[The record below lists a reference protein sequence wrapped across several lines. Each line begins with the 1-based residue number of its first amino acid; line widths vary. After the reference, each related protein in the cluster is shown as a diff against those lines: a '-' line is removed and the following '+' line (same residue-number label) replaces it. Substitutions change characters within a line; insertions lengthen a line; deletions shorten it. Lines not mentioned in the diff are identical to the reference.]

1 MPHTSRT
8 RRTTPQKR
16 IQVTDND
23 GWTHVTSSSNVRR
36 VMRTTTHRTNTPL
49 DNNNKEEVKEE
60 ELVLAPAE
68 APSRLTLAQLQT
80 QLEGHSEKWADS
92 RSWAWVREVLLQSL
106 AVTESVSSPAAAPP
120 VEAIVCIGL
129 GSPSGFLRGG
139 WVDRRT
145 VCLYQLAALVAIK
158 VLVRRQQDRPVPVYA
173 QDPVFNTLDRELLES
188 LGITVVEHPAAF
200 DLVTQHSVVFCP
212 GAESKHLLQIFSSQP
227 RILFCNQIDTIDPQF
242 RSLLEHTRPQL
253 MPDFP
258 PCEEAFWRLALYVM
272 HGDSSD

>member
-1 MPHTSRT
+1 MPHTTRT

-23 GWTHVTSSSNVRR
+23 GWTHVTSSNNVRR
-36 VMRTTTHRTNTPL
+36 VIRTTTSRTNTPL
-49 DNNNKEEVKEE
+49 DNNDMEEVKEE
-60 ELVLAPAE
+60 EPVLAPAE
-68 APSRLTLAQLQT
+68 APSWLTLAQLQT
-80 QLEGHSEKWADS
+80 QLQGHGEKWADS

-106 AVTESVSSPAAAPP
+106 SLPESASGPAATPP

-173 QDPVFNTLDRELLES
+173 QDPVFNTLDRELLKS

-200 DLVTQHSVVFCP
+200 DLVTPHSVVFCP
-212 GAESKHLLQIFSSQP
+212 GAESKHLLQVFPSRP
-227 RILFCNQIDTIDPQF
+227 RVLFCNQIDTIDPQF
-242 RSLLEHTRPQL
+242 RSFLEHTRLRL

-258 PCEEAFWRLALYVM
+258 PCEEAFWRLALYAM
-272 HGDSSD
+272 HDDPSD

>member
-36 VMRTTTHRTNTPL
+36 VMRTTVRRTQTPL
-49 DNNNKEEVKEE
+49 SNDGKEEEEEEEE

-68 APSRLTLAQLQT
+68 APSRLTLVQLQAQLQ
-80 QLEGHSEKWADS
+80 GHGEKWADS

-106 AVTESVSSPAAAPP
+106 ARSESARAAAP

-158 VLVRRQQDRPVPVYA
+158 DLLRRQQDTPVPVYA
-173 QDPVFNTLDRELLES
+173 QDPVFNALDRELLES

-200 DLVTQHSVVFCP
+200 DLVTQQSVVFCP
-212 GAESKHLLQIFSSQP
+212 GAESKHLLQIFPSRPQV
-227 RILFCNQIDTIDPQF
+227 LFCNQIDTLDPQF
-242 RSLLEHTRPQL
+242 GSFLEQTRPRL
-253 MPDFP
+253 MPEFL
-258 PCEEAFWRLALYVM
+258 PCEEAFWRLALYAV
-272 HGDSSD
+272 HDDSSG